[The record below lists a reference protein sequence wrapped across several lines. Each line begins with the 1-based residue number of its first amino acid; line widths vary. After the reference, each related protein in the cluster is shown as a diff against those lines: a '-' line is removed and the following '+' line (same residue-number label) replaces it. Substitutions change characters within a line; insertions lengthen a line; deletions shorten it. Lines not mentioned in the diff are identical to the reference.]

1 MRVLENLEPKKVFEF
16 FEDIT
21 QLPHGSYNEKAV
33 SDYCVKFAKDRGLE
47 VIQDDLYDVII
58 KCPATPG
65 YEDVEGVILQGHLDM
80 VCEKSEDSTID
91 FEKDG
96 LELEIKG
103 DVVTAK
109 GTTLGGDDGIA
120 IAYALAVM
128 DSKDIPHPYIEAVF
142 TVSEETG
149 MEGASHID
157 LSGLK
162 NRRLI
167 NIDNEDEGVILTSCA
182 GGGRS
187 DCSLD
192 VKRESKTGLSF
203 EVTLKGFTGGH
214 SGMQIINGGANA
226 NIMMGRLADAAYRA
240 TGASLVTMNGGSK
253 DNAIPRSASAEFIVA
268 EDKAEEFKSVV
279 EAIAGDI
286 EAEFEM
292 QDPDATMTIVENGVK
307 TAEVLTEESFK
318 KAIALLFALPNG
330 VQAMSADVEGLVET
344 SLNLGVMKITEDKVR
359 YRYAVRSSK
368 NTAKEFLFR
377 KLEAITES
385 FGGTYEVSGKYPAW
399 EFRKDSKLRD
409 DMVRV
414 YKEMF
419 GKEPKVEAIHAG
431 VECGLISDKLDN
443 IDAISFGPQMSGVHT
458 TEEELS
464 ISSTKR
470 TWDYLL
476 AVLALKD

>member
-192 VKRESKTGLSF
+192 VKRESRTGLSF

-240 TGASLVTMNGGSK
+240 TGASLITMNGGSK

-292 QDPDATMTIVENGVK
+292 QDPDATMTIAPNGVK
-307 TAEVLTEESFK
+307 TAEVLTEDSFK
-318 KAIALLFALPNG
+318 KAVALLFALPNG

-344 SLNLGVMKITEDKVR
+344 SLNLGVMKITEDTVR

-470 TWDYLL
+470 TWEYLL

>member
-240 TGASLVTMNGGSK
+240 IGASLVTMNGGSK

-279 EAIAGDI
+279 EAISGDI

>member
-21 QLPHGSYNEKAV
+21 QIPHGSYNEKAI

-47 VIQDDLYDVII
+47 VYQDDLYDVII

-96 LELEIKG
+96 LELEVKG
-103 DVVTAK
+103 DIVTAN

-128 DSKDIPHPYIEAVF
+128 DAKDIPHPSIEAVF
-142 TVSEETG
+142 TVSEESG

-167 NIDNEDEGVILTSCA
+167 NIDNEDEGVLLTSCA
-182 GGGRS
+182 GGGRVDS
-187 DCSLD
+187 MLELD
-192 VKRESKTGLSF
+192 HEEAAGVSVD
-203 EVTLKGFTGGH
+203 VTIKGFTGGH
-214 SGMQIINGGANA
+214 SGTGIINGGGNA
-226 NIMMGRLADAAYRA
+226 NIMMGRIADAAYKA
-240 TGASLVTMNGGSK
+240 SGAKLVKMAGGSK
-253 DNAIPRSASAEFIVA
+253 DNAIPRAASAEFIVDSA
-268 EDKAEEFKSVV
+268 KLADFRSAV
-279 EAIAGDI
+279 EAMAGDI
-286 EAEFEM
+286 ESEYEM
-292 QDPDATMTIVENGVK
+292 QDPDVTLVMNENGEK
-307 TAEVLTEESFK
+307 TANVLTEESLK
-318 KAIALLFALPNG
+318 KALALLFALPNG
-330 VQAMSADVEGLVET
+330 IQAMSADVEGLVET
-344 SLNLGVMKITEDKVR
+344 SLNLGVMKVDETGASF
-359 YRYAVRSSK
+359 RYAVRSSK
-368 NTAKEFLFR
+368 NTAKEFLFT
-377 KLEAITES
+377 KLKNITEA
-385 FGGTYEVSGKYPAW
+385 FGGKYELSGKYPAW
-399 EFRKDSKLRD
+399 EYRKDSKLRD

-419 GKEPKVEAIHAG
+419 GKEPEVQAIHAG

-443 IDAISFGPQMSGVHT
+443 IDAVSFGPQMSGVHT

-470 TWDYLL
+470 SWDYLL

>member
-292 QDPDATMTIVENGVK
+292 QDPDATMTIAENGVK
-307 TAEVLTEESFK
+307 TVDVLTEDSFK
-318 KAIALLFALPNG
+318 KAVALLFALPNG

-344 SLNLGVMKITEDKVR
+344 SLNLGVMKITEDKAR

-377 KLEAITES
+377 KLETITES